1 MAKERLE
8 PTVIPKTVVQ
18 HTHKSFIPAF
28 GDAAECDEV
37 RMYIHLRPGPDNIHI
52 PRPRS
57 HSVLSE
63 GLTERWSRSVRV
75 HYGRCRWHIEY
86 VSITRGSSVI
96 HLLTSMEAFTW
107 QVTCIP
113 ALGAGLFVAI
123 NEGDVGA
130 ALKPAKIYRLL
141 DLLLNLDSIDLN
153 SIDCEGRVV
162 NRAYQNEPAY
172 TALPKCA
179 RPGPPS
185 GM

>member
-1 MAKERLE
+1 M
-8 PTVIPKTVVQ
+8 
-18 HTHKSFIPAF
+18 
-28 GDAAECDEV
+28 
-37 RMYIHLRPGPDNIHI
+37 
-52 PRPRS
+52 
-57 HSVLSE
+57 
-63 GLTERWSRSVRV
+63 
-75 HYGRCRWHIEY
+75 
-86 VSITRGSSVI
+86 
-96 HLLTSMEAFTW
+96 
-107 QVTCIP
+107 TCIP

-141 DLLLNLDSIDLN
+141 DVLLNLDSIDLN